1 MAVAMF
7 ITHLIFLLGL
17 CSGKQEITLQD
28 QDISFDKEESDPLEP
43 LDHNLNVNT
52 ISQRL
57 FKCYICEDTEC
68 SPSNICT
75 NAITCW
81 KSRMR
86 EVDGTEYV
94 SRGCYKSEEHKLLMC
109 NKESSQSANQHKE
122 KNVRGLSSGVQ
133 FSVECCQADFCNIG
147 PYPMLKNYSS
157 NASKEYYVTRLTL
170 SILGPLIGLV
180 IITGILFCFLMHRTR
195 KESTASRQNKLI
207 LDSEVEPSM
216 LHFSF
221 SSPTSSA
228 TYHSHELRATAA
240 GDSTLKEYLD
250 GRSLTSG
257 SGSGLPLLVQRTL
270 AKQVSL
276 VECLGNGGSGGFGG
290 EVWKGIWHGEN
301 VAVKIYFSRDEAAWA
316 RETEVYSQLLPSR
329 HDNILGYIGSDMT
342 SRASC
347 TQLWLVMQ
355 YHPLGSLFDHL
366 NRSPHPL
373 TPHQMLNICLSIAN
387 GLLYLHTE
395 IHGTKGKP
403 AMAHRNLKSKNILV
417 KTNGGCVIADFAL
430 ATTQDRLSTD
440 IIDLRQGAKR
450 YMSPEFL
457 EQTVNIE
464 CLESFRRA
472 DIYCLGL
479 ILWEVCR
486 RCISNGVA
494 LEYAMPYSE
503 WLPSSNQEPSIE
515 EMRKLVLLDQ
525 RRPPLPNR
533 WHSDPTLAGMGKLM
547 RECWHRKPAA
557 RLPIL
562 RVKKTLVKL
571 AANDSRVHLP
581 LD

>member
-1 MAVAMF
+1 
-7 ITHLIFLLGL
+7 
-17 CSGKQEITLQD
+17 
-28 QDISFDKEESDPLEP
+28 
-43 LDHNLNVNT
+43 
-52 ISQRL
+52 
-57 FKCYICEDTEC
+57 
-68 SPSNICT
+68 
-75 NAITCW
+75 
-81 KSRMR
+81 
-86 EVDGTEYV
+86 
-94 SRGCYKSEEHKLLMC
+94 MC
-109 NKESSQSANQHKE
+109 NKENAQNLDQHKRR
-122 KNVRGLSSGVQ
+122 NIRGLSGGAQ
-133 FSVECCQADFCNIG
+133 FSVECCQADFCNVG
-147 PYPMLKNYSS
+147 PYPKLEDYST
-157 NASKEYYVTRLTL
+157 NADKEYYAIKLTFA
-170 SILGPLIGLV
+170 ILGPLVGLLV
-180 IITGILFCFLMHRTR
+180 VGGIVLGLLAHRIRR
-195 KESTASRQNKLI
+195 KRPMAPRRNKLI
-207 LDSEVEPSM
+207 LDSEIEPSM

-221 SSPTSSA
+221 SSPASSA
-228 TYHSHELRATAA
+228 TNHPHELRATAA

-270 AKQVSL
+270 AKQVAL
-276 VECLGNGGSGGFGG
+276 VECLGNGSGGGFGG
-290 EVWKGIWHGEN
+290 EVWRGVWHGEN

-373 TPHQMLNICLSIAN
+373 TPHQTLNICLSIAN

-430 ATTQDRLSTD
+430 AATQDRLIAD
-440 IIDLRQGAKR
+440 RVDLRQGTKR
-450 YMSPEFL
+450 YTSPEIL
-457 EQTVNIE
+457 EQTVNVE
-464 CLESFRRA
+464 CLESFRQA
-472 DIYCLGL
+472 DIYSLGL

-494 LEYAMPYSE
+494 LEYALPYSE
-503 WLPSSNQEPSIE
+503 WLPSGNQEPSME
-515 EMRKLVLLDQ
+515 EMRKLVSFDQ

-547 RECWHRKPAA
+547 RECWHGKPAA

-571 AANDSRVHLP
+571 AASDSRVHLP